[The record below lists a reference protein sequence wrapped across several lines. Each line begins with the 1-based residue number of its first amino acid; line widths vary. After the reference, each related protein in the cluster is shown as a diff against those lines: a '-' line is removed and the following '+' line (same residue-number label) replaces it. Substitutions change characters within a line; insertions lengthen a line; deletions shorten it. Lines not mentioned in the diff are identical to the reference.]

1 MKKIFTLLFLLFAV
15 TSISFA
21 STKEEIMKDLETYNA
36 DINGKIVDALSK
48 IEQET
53 VVIDNVIEKGAKNDV
68 NASMKI
74 IDNQVNYVLDI
85 MKKYT
90 LKIKTQEVRD
100 YHNITMEY
108 IKIRHNFLKDATASY
123 LKNGKITDE
132 EKTRITNKYAKT
144 FEEMDKKNA
153 EILKKL
159 TAAIHPDQ
167 STTKQ

>member
-1 MKKIFTLLFLLFAV
+1 MKKLFTLLFLLFAV
-15 TSISFA
+15 TGVSFA
-21 STKEEIMKDLETYNA
+21 STQEEIMKDLEMYNK
-36 DINGKIVDALSK
+36 DINTKIVDALGK

-74 IDNQVNYVLDI
+74 IDNQV
-85 MKKYT
+85 KYIVDSMQQYT
-90 LKIKTQEVRD
+90 SKIKTQEVKD
-100 YHNITMEY
+100 YHEITIEY
-108 IKIRHNFLKDATASY
+108 IKVRHAFLKDATSSY
-123 LKNGKITDE
+123 LKNGKITDT
-132 EKTRITNKYAKT
+132 EKERITKKYAQT
-144 FEEMDKKNA
+144 FADLDKKNA